1 MSAENLASDQRR
13 SSMCKFVFA
22 KLAIGTVGLIAYAGA
37 PLTFAL
43 AHEGHQMQC
52 TETGINALSA
62 DIQAMPDGEAKT
74 TAMNE
79 MAMAKQMSK
88 HDMEGCMAQMHN
100 AMEATEK

>member
-1 MSAENLASDQRR
+1 
-13 SSMCKFVFA
+13 MCKFVFA

-43 AHEGHQMQC
+43 AHEMQC

-79 MAMAKQMSK
+79 MARAKQMMSK